1 MSLKTWK
8 KEFYPK
14 SAKRTKISE
23 AVEHSLQKWRGIL
36 PDNLKKHGLERDIN
50 RIDEVA
56 PPADRYGSLYLRP
69 YVNNR
74 PDFRLDDETCS
85 LCVWYYNDDASDEC
99 SSCATCPLFKAT
111 GKSCADGESLYS
123 EAIYDGKV
131 NRMVKALAK
140 ARNFV

>member
-14 SAKRTKISE
+14 SAKRTKLSE

-36 PDNLKKHGLERDIN
+36 PDNLKKHGLQRDDN
-50 RIDEVA
+50 RIEDENDYDV
-56 PPADRYGSLYLRP
+56 
-69 YVNNR
+69 V
-74 PDFRLDDETCS
+74 FRLDDETCS
-85 LCVWYYNDDASDEC
+85 LCVWYYNEDAAAFDEC

-131 NRMVKALAK
+131 NRMVKALEK
-140 ARNFV
+140 ARKFV